1 MNEIYFKD
9 IDNSNKEIVRKVKLK
24 TGQENFIET
33 VDECLEEAKV
43 DDRWHPV
50 CICIKDTIIG
60 FAMYG
65 CFGANRNAWIDRIM
79 IDKKYQ
85 GLGYGKRAMLRL
97 MEIVP
102 KEYEVSTIYTSVFE
116 DNKLAYELYID
127 LGFIATDERD
137 TGGEIILVY
146 KVK

>member
-1 MNEIYFKD
+1 
-9 IDNSNKEIVRKVKLK
+9 
-24 TGQENFIET
+24 
-33 VDECLEEAKV
+33 
-43 DDRWHPV
+43 
-50 CICIKDTIIG
+50 
-60 FAMYG
+60 MYA

-79 IDKKYQ
+79 IDEKYQ

-102 KEYEVSTIYTSVFE
+102 KEYEVSTIYTSVFK
-116 DNKLAYELYID
+116 DNKLAYELYLD

>member
-1 MNEIYFKD
+1 MNKIYFKD
-9 IDNSNKEIVRKVKLK
+9 IDSSNKEIVRKIKLK

-33 VDECLEEAKV
+33 VDECLEEAKC

-50 CICIKDTIIG
+50 CIYIKDTIIG

-79 IDKKYQ
+79 IDEKYQ
-85 GLGYGKRAMLRL
+85 SLGHGKRAMLRL

-137 TGGEIILVY
+137 IGGEIILLY